1 MEVSATFDEFIIK
14 LRFLILESL
23 NVACAKTV
31 DCKSFVNKELENCR
45 T

>member
-1 MEVSATFDEFIIK
+1 MSVAFNEFIIK

-23 NVACAKTV
+23 NVACAKTM
-31 DCKSFVNKELENCR
+31 DCKSFVNKELENCK